1 MGIRHFIAFAGLL
14 TPLVCAATGQ
24 VFAAGYQL
32 NEQDATQV
40 GLSLAGNAIE
50 HAPAVQASNP
60 AGLANLTGTQL
71 QVGSNLYFVGSLLSN
86 AGSTTLLGT
95 PATGTAG
102 DLTLTTATPFFYL
115 SHAFTDRITAGL
127 GFSTLFGLGTHY
139 PDSWYGRYFALDTDL
154 KTVDLNPNLSYRLLD
169 TLSIGAGFYVRY
181 SRAKVTKALDLGGIG
196 FANGVPGSIPEAQD
210 GIVRLD
216 ADEWGAGYKL
226 GLDWHATPALEV
238 GVSFRSGQHSQ
249 LDGTAHFTLSPPGQ
263 ILSRLTGSLVQSSIS
278 AKSSDPASAA
288 VAIGYAVTPDL
299 KLLGE
304 IDWVNWKTFNE
315 LRVVFAN
322 PAQPDSAVTG
332 HWRDTWKIA
341 AGLTYKLL
349 PQIELRAGTAWE
361 ESPIPDPAHRTALL
375 PDANRVWLSA
385 GLGWSV
391 TPATQV
397 NLGYAHLFFS
407 DTRVVSSD
415 PASGILRANTS
426 HGHAEIVSLDVITRF

>member
-1 MGIRHFIAFAGLL
+1 MGLRHFVPLAGLL
-14 TPLVCAATGQ
+14 TPLLAGPVL
-24 VFAAGYQL
+24 AAGYQL

-60 AGLANLTGTQL
+60 AGLANLPGTQL
-71 QVGSNLYFVGSLLSN
+71 QVGSNLYSVGSLLSN

-95 PATGTAG
+95 PARGTAG
-102 DLTLTTATPFFYL
+102 DLTLTTPTPFFYL
-115 SHAFTDRITAGL
+115 SHAFTDRISAGL
-127 GFSTLFGLGTHY
+127 GVSTLFGLGTHY
-139 PDSWYGRYFALDTDL
+139 PDGWFGRYFALDTDL
-154 KTVDLNPNLSYRLLD
+154 KTVDVNPNLSYRLLD
-169 TLSIGAGFYVRY
+169 TLSVGAGFYVRY
-181 SRAKVTKALDLGGIG
+181 SRAKVTKALDLGGISA
-196 FANGVPGSIPEAQD
+196 ANGIPAVPEGQD

-226 GLDWHATPALEV
+226 GLDWHPTPALEV
-238 GVSFRSGQHSQ
+238 GASFRSGQHSR
-249 LDGTAHFTLSPPGQ
+249 LDGTAHFTLSPAGQ
-263 ILSRLTGSLVQSSIS
+263 ILSSLTGSLVQSSIT
-278 AKSSDPASAA
+278 AASSDPATAA

-304 IDWVNWKTFNE
+304 VDWVNWKTFKE

-349 PQIELRAGTAWE
+349 PQIELRGGTAWE
-361 ESPIPDPAHRTALL
+361 ESPIPDPAHRTPLL
-375 PDANRVWLSA
+375 PDSNRVWLSA
-385 GLGWSV
+385 GVGWSV

-407 DTRVVSSD
+407 DTTLVSSD
-415 PASGILRANTS
+415 PASGILRVTTS
-426 HGHAEIVSLDVITRF
+426 QGHAEIVSLDVITRF

>member
-1 MGIRHFIAFAGLL
+1 MGLRHFVAFAGLL
-14 TPLVCAATGQ
+14 APLVCVAAGQ

-50 HAPAVQASNP
+50 HAPAVQVSNP
-60 AGLANLTGTQL
+60 AGLANLPGTQL
-71 QVGSNLYFVGSLLSN
+71 QIGSNLYFVGSSINN
-86 AGSTTLLGT
+86 AGSTSLLGT
-95 PATGTAG
+95 PVTGAAG
-102 DLTLTTATPFFYL
+102 DLTLTTPTPFLFV

-127 GFSTLFGLGTHY
+127 GISTVFGLGTHY
-139 PDSWYGRYFALDTDL
+139 PDGWYGRYFALDTDL
-154 KTVDLNPNLSYRLLD
+154 KTVDMNPNLSYRVLD
-169 TLSIGAGFYVRY
+169 TLSVGAGVYVRY
-181 SRAKVTKALDLGGIG
+181 SRAKITKAIDLGGIG
-196 FANGVPGSIPEAQD
+196 FASGIPGSIPQGQD

-238 GVSFRSGQHSQ
+238 GLAFRSGQHSE
-249 LDGTAHFTLSPPGQ
+249 LDGTAHFFLSPTGQ
-263 ILSRLTGSLVQSSIS
+263 ILSRLSGSLVESSIS
-278 AKSSDPASAA
+278 TKSSDPASVLAS
-288 VAIGYAVTPDL
+288 VGYDLTPDL

-304 IDWVNWKTFNE
+304 VDWVNWTTFNE

-322 PAQPDSAVTG
+322 PAQPQSAVPG

-341 AGLTYKLL
+341 AGLKYKLL
-349 PQIELRAGTAWE
+349 PAIELRGGTAWE
-361 ESPIPDPAHRTALL
+361 EAPIPDPAHRTALL
-375 PDANRVWLSA
+375 PDSNRVWLSA

-407 DTRVVSSD
+407 DTTLVSSD
-415 PASGILRANTS
+415 PTSGILRANTT

>member
-1 MGIRHFIAFAGLL
+1 LVPLAGLL
-14 TPLVCAATGQ
+14 TPLLAGQ
-24 VFAAGYQL
+24 VLAAGYQL

-71 QVGSNLYFVGSLLSN
+71 QVGSNLYSVGSLLSN

-95 PATGTAG
+95 PARGTAG
-102 DLTLTTATPFFYL
+102 DLTLTTPTPFFYL

-127 GFSTLFGLGTHY
+127 GVSTMFGLGTHY
-139 PDSWYGRYFALDTDL
+139 PDGWFGRYFALDTDL
-154 KTVDLNPNLSYRLLD
+154 KTVDVNPNLSYRVLD
-169 TLSIGAGFYVRY
+169 TLSVGAGFYVRY
-181 SRAKVTKALDLGGIG
+181 SRAKVTKALDLGGIAA
-196 FANGVPGSIPEAQD
+196 ANGIPAVPEGQD

-238 GVSFRSGQHSQ
+238 GASFRSGQHSR
-249 LDGTAHFTLSPPGQ
+249 LDGTAHFTLSPAGQ
-263 ILSRLTGSLVQSSIS
+263 ILSSLTGSLVQSSIT
-278 AKSSDPASAA
+278 AASSDPATAA

-304 IDWVNWKTFNE
+304 VDWVNWKTFNE

-361 ESPIPDPAHRTALL
+361 ESPIPDPAHRTPLL
-375 PDANRVWLSA
+375 PDSDRVWLSA
-385 GLGWSV
+385 GVGWSV

-407 DTRVVSSD
+407 DTTLVSSD
-415 PASGILRANTS
+415 PTSGILRVNTS
-426 HGHAEIVSLDVITRF
+426 QGHAEIVSLDVITRF